1 MSCELR
7 GVSGSE
13 KRLQAPE
20 SFRFRKAAG
29 GRGRTSQEA
38 ARHGIGRSNAERRA
52 RWMTKQ
58 MQMKMQMRMPKCKRA
73 KAESDENLV
82 QRNAHDKEKLRT
94 KSGGSGVGGSGTTKL
109 VRKGAR

>member
-7 GVSGSE
+7 VVSGSE
-13 KRLQAPE
+13 KKLRA
-20 SFRFRKAAG
+20 SGGFRFRKAAG
-29 GRGRTSQEA
+29 GRGRTSQEV
-38 ARHGIGRSNAERRA
+38 ARHGIGRSNAESRA

-58 MQMKMQMRMPKCKRA
+58 MQMKMQMQMPKCKRA

-94 KSGGSGVGGSGTTKL
+94 KSGDRGSG
-109 VRKGAR
+109 ARGR